1 MSSLFNLPWQQVFD
15 SSGNTLAGA
24 KLYFYIAGTSTPK
37 NVYSDIGLGVAL
49 SNPVVANGAGRF
61 PPIYM
66 DNEAYKVVLKNEKDE
81 LIWTADNVYA
91 QSIDADAAFALA
103 AIKGLTVSAGYTQ
116 EQAEE
121 IANFARAV
129 YKYANASTWYSETG
143 NEDNK
148 YILEGFDDYTR
159 PADYFEG
166 FEAEFYCS
174 RPNTG
179 AATVNIENLGAKNI
193 YHADGSALNAGDIQG
208 LVHLRF
214 NGTSFAVVPSQVDQY
229 GNQTIYNTKTFDESP
244 LVPTPATSDNST
256 KAASTAYVKNN
267 FSLLTGLP
275 KWNSAISTTASTYTV
290 PSRGWLFVE
299 MAGSSEDSTVGYA
312 YINNK
317 EVGYILSKYG
327 RSVGDSSIFIP
338 VNTGDVL
345 TFSGNI
351 NTGLQKIFYPAN

>member
-121 IANFARAV
+121 ITNFARAV

-166 FEAEFYCS
+166 FEAVFYCS

-179 AATVNIENLGAKNI
+179 AATVNVENLGAKNI
-193 YHADGSALNAGDIQG
+193 YHADGSALNEGDVNG
-208 LVHLRF
+208 LVYLRF
-214 NGTSFAVVPSQVDQY
+214 NGTSFVLMPAQVDQCGDQTVY
-229 GNQTIYNTKTFDESP
+229 GTKTFDESP
-244 LVPTPATSDNST
+244 ILPTPSAGDNST
-256 KAASTAYVKNN
+256 KGATTAFVQTAISKETFPDYANASTASNN
-267 FSLLTGLP
+267 
-275 KWNSAISTTASTYTV
+275 YTV
-290 PSRGWLFVE
+290 LAEGWVKCYVNLGNNHTVTMSINGVE
-299 MAGSSEDSTVGYA
+299 VYRQK
-312 YINNK
+312 I
-317 EVGYILSKYG
+317 
-327 RSVGDSSIFIP
+327 VGDRSAGGDFTSP
-338 VNTGDVL
+338 LYKVRTGDEV
-345 TFSGNI
+345 TTSGT
-351 NTGLQKIFYPAN
+351 NTRTITFYPLRG